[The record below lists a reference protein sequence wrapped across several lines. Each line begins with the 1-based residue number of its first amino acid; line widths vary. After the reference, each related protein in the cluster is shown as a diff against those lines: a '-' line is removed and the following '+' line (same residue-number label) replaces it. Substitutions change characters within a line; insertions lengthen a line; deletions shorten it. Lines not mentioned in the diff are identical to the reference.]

1 MITFLK
7 IFAYIGIAIMLAMFV
22 FAVAY
27 CDWEKCYYPERLS
40 ATDPKYPYYYR
51 VTLPWRTWQFRKT
64 ILHGWYM
71 RIPGLY
77 YDHASGHIYFYVWR
91 DERYL

>member
-1 MITFLK
+1 MITILK
-7 IFAYIGIAIMLAMFV
+7 TFAVVLIVCVWAVCMFV
-22 FAVAY
+22 LLW
-27 CDWEKCYYPERLS
+27 CDWEKCFYPRRLS
-40 ATDPKYPYYYR
+40 ATDPKIPYYYC
-51 VTLPWRTWQFRKT
+51 VTLPWRTWQFRNT

-71 RIPGLY
+71 NITGLY